1 MEEQRAHTHTHTH
14 HTHTH
19 THTQEVVLINYFYA
33 KILPLLVCVNK
44 TYENKQLVF
53 TESLSNVQ
61 YIFPNNDNF
70 KTFSVFVCIIYDIEQ
85 IIVNLYLPQA
95 IEILLLNYPILI
107 NSGRTVKQIPGG
119 GVGVFSGGGGGGLVG
134 FVEVPVANF
143 TQG

>member
-1 MEEQRAHTHTHTH
+1 M
-14 HTHTH
+14 
-19 THTQEVVLINYFYA
+19 
-33 KILPLLVCVNK
+33 
-44 TYENKQLVF
+44 
-53 TESLSNVQ
+53 
-61 YIFPNNDNF
+61 
-70 KTFSVFVCIIYDIEQ
+70 CIIYDIEQ

-119 GVGVFSGGGGGGLVG
+119 GVGVFSGGGALVG